1 MLIKNVAKSIES
13 IGVVK
18 SILSSNK
25 FQPKLEGHYR
35 TKSNGSFKK
44 TKSGGTFNCRSD
56 FQGKTISSNISLK
69 HNQSNSKQRSGTIRE
84 ITDDAKI
91 KNQNIVRNDYF
102 EETQKNGRVLSKIIG
117 NIIR

>member
-13 IGVVK
+13 IGVAK

-25 FQPKLEGHYR
+25 FQPKVEGHYR

-91 KNQNIVRNDYF
+91 KN
-102 EETQKNGRVLSKIIG
+102 
-117 NIIR
+117 

>member
-1 MLIKNVAKSIES
+1 LA
-13 IGVVK
+13 
-18 SILSSNK
+18 SNK
-25 FQPKLEGHYR
+25 FQPKIEGHYR

-69 HNQSNSKQRSGTIRE
+69 HNHSNDKQRSGTIRQ

-91 KNQNIVRNDYF
+91 KN
-102 EETQKNGRVLSKIIG
+102 
-117 NIIR
+117 